1 VEGNGQ
7 AGGHIMSEFRDRIQ
21 ANMDVTLEQVC
32 RELPNGGCHEER
44 KYIAER
50 MIECARGGG
59 TTLGELDAVARR
71 ALLNLTQKRSA

>member
-1 VEGNGQ
+1 MAVAMKSGNT
-7 AGGHIMSEFRDRIQ
+7 F
-21 ANMDVTLEQVC
+21 
-32 RELPNGGCHEER
+32 
-44 KYIAER
+44 AER

>member
-1 VEGNGQ
+1 
-7 AGGHIMSEFRDRIQ
+7 MREFRDRIQ
-21 ANMDVTLEQVC
+21 ANMDVTLEEVC

-59 TTLGELDAVARR
+59 TTLGELEAVARR
-71 ALLNLTQKRSA
+71 ALLDLMQKRSA

>member
-1 VEGNGQ
+1 
-7 AGGHIMSEFRDRIQ
+7 MREFRDRIQ
-21 ANMDVTLEQVC
+21 ANMDVTLEHIC
-32 RELPNGGCHEER
+32 RELPNGGGHEER

-71 ALLNLTQKRSA
+71 ALLDLTQKRSA